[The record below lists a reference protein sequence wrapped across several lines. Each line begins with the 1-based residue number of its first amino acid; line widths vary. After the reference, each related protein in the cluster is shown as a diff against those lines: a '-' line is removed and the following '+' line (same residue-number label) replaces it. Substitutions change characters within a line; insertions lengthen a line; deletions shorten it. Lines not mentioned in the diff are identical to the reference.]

1 MTTELIS
8 LKKVEKSF
16 LFGSFQDWSLT
27 DLLKST
33 LGHEKH
39 VVLKDIDLSV
49 RKGECIGIVGEQD
62 SGKTLLMK
70 LISGSSLCTK
80 GLREVNGKV
89 FFLSNSGLQSLHPE
103 LTVKENLY
111 FYGSLSY
118 ISKIEISDHFEEIL
132 NFSQLVGSANRKFK
146 NLSRGE
152 KLKLI
157 LSLAVFVSVD
167 IILIDEALPLQ
178 DKDFLDKLQFKISEF
193 KKAGKA
199 FIITA
204 TSTNPIKGFCDRFL
218 FMKNGR
224 LVEDLSQCQTNTLA
238 HNITSSAD

>member
-1 MTTELIS
+1 MTTELIL

-89 FFLSNSGLQSLHPE
+89 FFLPNSGLQSLHPE
-103 LTVKENLY
+103 LTVK
-111 FYGSLSY
+111 
-118 ISKIEISDHFEEIL
+118 
-132 NFSQLVGSANRKFK
+132 SANRKFK

-178 DKDFLDKLQFKISEF
+178 DKDFLDKLKFKISEF

-204 TSTNPIKGFCDRFL
+204 TSTNPIKRFCDRFL

-224 LVEDLSQCQTNTLA
+224 LV
-238 HNITSSAD
+238 AD